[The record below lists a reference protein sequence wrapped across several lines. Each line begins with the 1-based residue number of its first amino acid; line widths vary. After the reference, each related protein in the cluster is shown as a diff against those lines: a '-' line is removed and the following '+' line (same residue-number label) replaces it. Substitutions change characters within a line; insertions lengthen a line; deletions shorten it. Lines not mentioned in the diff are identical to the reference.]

1 MFVRFSEFN
10 FLTYFDETMLE
21 RLFNLKEHNTNP
33 RTEIMAGI
41 TTFMTMSYII
51 FVQPTVLGAAGMDPG
66 AVMVATCISAALGT
80 VLMALMANYPIAL
93 APGMGENFY
102 FTYIVVLTLGYSWQ
116 ITLGAVFIS
125 GVAFILLSTVG
136 LREKLITILP
146 DCLKNSIPVGLG
158 LLIALVGLEWSGIVV
173 SHPVTYVTLGDI
185 TSTPT
190 LLSILGLI
198 VMAILFALRIKG
210 AILIGF
216 IITAVVGLIIGLV
229 EFKGVFAAP
238 PSLESTLFKLE
249 IPNIFTNPELLTVIF
264 IFLFLDLFDTV
275 GTLVGVSQSAG
286 YMKNGKLPRAR
297 RALLS
302 DAISTTTGALLGT
315 STVTAYIEST
325 TGISAGG
332 KTGLTSIVVALLFIL
347 AIFINPLVQLI
358 GAGYDVNGIMLYP
371 VIAPALI
378 MIGAM
383 MFKNIV
389 NIDWEDYTESIPAFL
404 TLLIMPLAF
413 SITQGISFGVISYV
427 LLKIVSGKGK
437 KIHWLLYLFAA
448 LFIAKYIWL

>member
-1 MFVRFSEFN
+1 
-10 FLTYFDETMLE
+10 MLE
-21 RLFNLKEHNTNP
+21 RLFNLKEHNTDT

-51 FVQPTVLGAAGMDPG
+51 FVQPAVLGAAGMDPG

-80 VLMALMANYPIAL
+80 VLMGLMTNYPIAL

-125 GVAFILLSTVG
+125 GLAFILLSTVG

-146 DCLKNSIPVGLG
+146 GCLKNSIPVGIG

-173 SHPVTYVTLGDI
+173 GHPVTYVTLGDI

-190 LLSILGLI
+190 LLSILGLL
-198 VMAILFALRIKG
+198 VMAILLALRIKG

-216 IITAVVGLIIGLV
+216 LVTAVSGMIIGLI

-238 PSLESTLFKLE
+238 PSLDATLFKLE
-249 IPNIFTNPELLTVIF
+249 IPDVFANPELLTVIF

-275 GTLVGVSQSAG
+275 GTLIGVSEPAG
-286 YMKNGKLPRAR
+286 LMKNGKLPKAR
-297 RALLS
+297 QALLS
-302 DAISTTTGALLGT
+302 DAISTTAGALLGT

-347 AIFINPLVQLI
+347 AIFINPIVQMI
-358 GAGYDVNGIMLYP
+358 GAGHVVGGITLYP

-378 MIGAM
+378 IIGAM
-383 MFKNIV
+383 MFKNIA
-389 NIDWEDYTESIPAFL
+389 NIDWEDYTESVPAFL
-404 TLLIMPLAF
+404 TLLMMPLAF
-413 SITQGISFGVISYV
+413 SITEGISFGVISYV
-427 LLKIVSGKGK
+427 LLKVVSGKGR
-437 KIHWLLYLFAA
+437 KIHWLLYLIAI
-448 LFIAKYIWL
+448 LFIARYIWLK

>member
-1 MFVRFSEFN
+1 
-10 FLTYFDETMLE
+10 MLE
-21 RLFNLKEHNTNP
+21 RLFNLKEHNTDT
-33 RTEIMAGI
+33 RTEIIAGI

-51 FVQPTVLGAAGMDPG
+51 FVQPAVLGAAGMDPG

-80 VLMALMANYPIAL
+80 VLMGLMTNYPIAL

-146 DCLKNSIPVGLG
+146 GCLKNSIPVGIG

-173 SHPVTYVTLGDI
+173 GHPVTYVTLGDI

-190 LLSILGLI
+190 LLSILGLL
-198 VMAILFALRIKG
+198 VMAIIFALRIKG

-216 IITAVVGLIIGLV
+216 LVTAVSGMIIGLI

-238 PSLESTLFKLE
+238 PSLDATLFKLE
-249 IPNIFTNPELLTVIF
+249 IPDVFANPELLTVIF

-275 GTLVGVSQSAG
+275 GTLIGVSEPAG
-286 YMKNGKLPRAR
+286 LMKNGKLPKAR
-297 RALLS
+297 QALLS
-302 DAISTTTGALLGT
+302 DAISTTAGALLGT

-347 AIFINPLVQLI
+347 AIFINPIVQMI
-358 GAGYDVNGIMLYP
+358 GAGHVVGGITLYP

-378 MIGAM
+378 IIGVM

-389 NIDWEDYTESIPAFL
+389 NIDWEDYTESVPAFL
-404 TLLIMPLAF
+404 TLLMMPLAF
-413 SITQGISFGVISYV
+413 SITEGISFGVISYV
-427 LLKIVSGKGK
+427 LLKVVSGKGR
-437 KIHWLLYLFAA
+437 KIHWLLYLIAA
-448 LFIAKYIWL
+448 LFIARYIWLK

>member
-1 MFVRFSEFN
+1 M
-10 FLTYFDETMLE
+10 MLE
-21 RLFNLKEHNTNP
+21 RLFNLKEHNTDT

-51 FVQPTVLGAAGMDPG
+51 FVQPAVLGAAGMDPG

-80 VLMALMANYPIAL
+80 VLMGLMTNYPIAL

-125 GVAFILLSTVG
+125 GLAFILLSTVG

-146 DCLKNSIPVGLG
+146 GCLKNSIPVGIG

-173 SHPVTYVTLGDI
+173 GHPVTYVTLGDI

-190 LLSILGLI
+190 LLSILGLL

-216 IITAVVGLIIGLV
+216 LVTAVSGMIIGLI

-238 PSLESTLFKLE
+238 PSLDATLFKLE
-249 IPNIFTNPELLTVIF
+249 IPDVFANPELLTVIF

-275 GTLVGVSQSAG
+275 GTLIGVSEPAG
-286 YMKNGKLPRAR
+286 LMKNGKLPKAR
-297 RALLS
+297 QALLS
-302 DAISTTTGALLGT
+302 DAISTTAGALLGT

-347 AIFINPLVQLI
+347 AIFINPIVQMI
-358 GAGYDVNGIMLYP
+358 GAGHVVGGITLYP

-378 MIGAM
+378 IIGVM

-389 NIDWEDYTESIPAFL
+389 NIDWEDYTESVPAFL
-404 TLLIMPLAF
+404 TLLMMPLAF
-413 SITQGISFGVISYV
+413 SITEGISFGVISYV
-427 LLKIVSGKGK
+427 LLKVVSGKGR
-437 KIHWLLYLFAA
+437 KIHWLLYLITA
-448 LFIAKYIWL
+448 LFIARYIWLK

>member
-1 MFVRFSEFN
+1 
-10 FLTYFDETMLE
+10 MLE
-21 RLFNLKEHNTNP
+21 RLFNLKEHNTDT

-51 FVQPTVLGAAGMDPG
+51 FVQPAVLGAAGMDPG

-80 VLMALMANYPIAL
+80 VLMGLMTNYPIAL

-125 GVAFILLSTVG
+125 GLAFILLSTVG

-146 DCLKNSIPVGLG
+146 GCLKNSIPVGIG

-173 SHPVTYVTLGDI
+173 GHPVTYVTLGDI

-190 LLSILGLI
+190 LLSILGLL
-198 VMAILFALRIKG
+198 VMAILFALRIRG

-216 IITAVVGLIIGLV
+216 LITAVSGMIIGLI

-238 PSLESTLFKLE
+238 PSLDATLFKLE
-249 IPNIFTNPELLTVIF
+249 IPDVFANPELLTVIF

-275 GTLVGVSQSAG
+275 GTLIGVSEPAG
-286 YMKNGKLPRAR
+286 LMKNGKLPKAR
-297 RALLS
+297 QALLS
-302 DAISTTTGALLGT
+302 DAISTTAGALLGT

-347 AIFINPLVQLI
+347 AIFINPIVQMI
-358 GAGYDVNGIMLYP
+358 GAGHVVGGITLYP

-378 MIGAM
+378 IIGAM
-383 MFKNIV
+383 MFKNIA
-389 NIDWEDYTESIPAFL
+389 NIDWEDYTESVPAFL
-404 TLLIMPLAF
+404 TLLMMPLAF
-413 SITQGISFGVISYV
+413 SITEGISFGVISYV
-427 LLKIVSGKGK
+427 LLKVVSGKGR
-437 KIHWLLYLFAA
+437 KIHWLLYLIAI
-448 LFIAKYIWL
+448 LFIARYIWLK

>member
-1 MFVRFSEFN
+1 
-10 FLTYFDETMLE
+10 MLE
-21 RLFNLKEHNTNP
+21 RLFKLKEHNTNP
-33 RTEIMAGI
+33 STEVIAGI

-51 FVQPTVLGAAGMDPG
+51 FVQPAVLGAAGMDPG
-66 AVMVATCISAALGT
+66 AVMVATCVSAALGT
-80 VLMALMANYPIAL
+80 LLIGLMANYPIAL

-125 GVAFILLSTVG
+125 GIAFILLSTVG

-146 DCLKNSIPVGLG
+146 SCLKSSIPVGIG

-173 SHPVTYVTLGDI
+173 SHPVTYVTLGDMS
-185 TSTPT
+185 STPT
-190 LLSILGLI
+190 LLSIFGLV
-198 VMAILFALRIKG
+198 VMAALFALRIKG

-216 IITAVVGLIIGLV
+216 IITASAGLIVGV
-229 EFKGVFAAP
+229 AEFKGVVASP
-238 PSLESTLFKLE
+238 PSLQTTLFQLE
-249 IPNIFTNPELLTVIF
+249 IPNILANPELLTVIF

-275 GTLVGVSQSAG
+275 GTLIGVSTPAG
-286 YMKNGKLPRAR
+286 LMKNGKLPKAR

-302 DAISTTTGALLGT
+302 DAVATSAGALLGT

-332 KTGLTSIVVALLFIL
+332 RTGLTSMVVALLFIL

-358 GAGYDVNGIMLYP
+358 GAGYEVNNITIYP

-378 MIGAM
+378 LIGAM
-383 MFKNIV
+383 MFKNIT

-404 TLLIMPLAF
+404 TLIMMPLAF

-427 LLKIVSGKGK
+427 LLKVVAGKAK
-437 KIHWLLYLFAA
+437 NIHWLLYIFAA

>member
-1 MFVRFSEFN
+1 M
-10 FLTYFDETMLE
+10 MLE
-21 RLFNLKEHNTNP
+21 RLFNLKEHNTDT

-51 FVQPTVLGAAGMDPG
+51 FVQPAVLGAAGMDPG

-80 VLMALMANYPIAL
+80 VLMGLMTNYPIAL

-146 DCLKNSIPVGLG
+146 GCLKNSIPVGIG

-173 SHPVTYVTLGDI
+173 GHPVTYVTLGDI

-190 LLSILGLI
+190 LLSILGLL

-216 IITAVVGLIIGLV
+216 LVTAVSGMIIGLI

-238 PSLESTLFKLE
+238 PSLDATLFKLE
-249 IPNIFTNPELLTVIF
+249 IPDVFANPELLTVIF

-275 GTLVGVSQSAG
+275 GTLIGVSEPAG
-286 YMKNGKLPRAR
+286 LMKNGKLPKAR
-297 RALLS
+297 QALLS
-302 DAISTTTGALLGT
+302 DAISTTAGALLGT

-347 AIFINPLVQLI
+347 AIFINPIVQMI
-358 GAGYDVNGIMLYP
+358 GAGHVVGGITLYP

-378 MIGAM
+378 IIGVM

-389 NIDWEDYTESIPAFL
+389 NIDWEDYTESVPAFL
-404 TLLIMPLAF
+404 TLLMMPLAF
-413 SITQGISFGVISYV
+413 SITEGISFGVISYV
-427 LLKIVSGKGK
+427 LLKVVSGKGR
-437 KIHWLLYLFAA
+437 KIHWLLYLIAI
-448 LFIAKYIWL
+448 LFIARYIWLK

>member
-1 MFVRFSEFN
+1 VFVRFSEFN

-136 LREKLITILP
+136 LREKLITVLP

-297 RALLS
+297 GALLS

-358 GAGYDVNGIMLYP
+358 GAGYDVNGITLYP

-389 NIDWEDYTESIPAFL
+389 NIDWEDYTESVPAFL